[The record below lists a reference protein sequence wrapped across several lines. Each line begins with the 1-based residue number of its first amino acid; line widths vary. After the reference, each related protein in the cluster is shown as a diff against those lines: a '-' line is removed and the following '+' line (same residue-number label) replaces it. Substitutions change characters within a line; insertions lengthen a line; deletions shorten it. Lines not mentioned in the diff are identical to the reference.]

1 MTFEPKD
8 LEAVANRRMPFGKYR
23 GRRISRLPEAYLIW
37 FEDHG
42 FPSGDLGKL
51 MRLALMLHLEG
62 LSNLLYPLERHDSEP
77 RNPAET

>member
-42 FPSGDLGKL
+42 FPSGDLGQL
-51 MRLALMLHLEG
+51 MRLALMLQLEG
-62 LSNLLYPLERHDSEP
+62 LSNLLYPLERHD
-77 RNPAET
+77 RTT